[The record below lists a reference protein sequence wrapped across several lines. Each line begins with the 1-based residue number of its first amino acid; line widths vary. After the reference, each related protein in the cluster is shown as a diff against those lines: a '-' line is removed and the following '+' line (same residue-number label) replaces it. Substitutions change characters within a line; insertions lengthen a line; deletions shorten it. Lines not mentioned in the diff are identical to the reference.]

1 MTYEECVNDLLKF
14 YSDYKEYFTKDAKK
28 VSDYYLSGTGFRH
41 DFSLNKHDMEVLI
54 DETKAGHISL
64 CEGAQKIVDDMN
76 KPFEFA
82 KDHHY
87 CPKVNLGG
95 SDIAAL
101 IVVGCGKEK
110 LNVAA
115 IDYGGDGSYSAYLC
129 GKETEIPAYYTKV
142 FECDHWL
149 KIYDDTSLVFDSD
162 DNSLVFN
169 SDMNGRIFHHF
180 AIYRA
185 ADFGTIIQM
194 EK

>member
-1 MTYEECVNDLLKF
+1 MTYEECVHDLLKF
-14 YSDYKEYFTKDAKK
+14 YEDYNDYFMKDAKK
-28 VSDYYLSGTGFRH
+28 VSEYYLSGTGYMY
-41 DFSLNKHDMEVLI
+41 DFPLNREDVEVLI
-54 DETKAGHISL
+54 DEAKAGHIEL
-64 CEGAQKIVDDMN
+64 CEGAQKIVNDMN
-76 KPFEFA
+76 KKIEFA

-129 GKETEIPAYYTKV
+129 GKETKIPDYYTKV

-149 KIYDDTSLVFDSD
+149 KIYDD
-162 DNSLVFN
+162 NSLVFN
-169 SDMNGRIFHHF
+169 SDRNGRIFHHF
-180 AIYRA
+180 VIYRA
-185 ADFGTIIQM
+185 ADYGTIIQM
-194 EK
+194 M